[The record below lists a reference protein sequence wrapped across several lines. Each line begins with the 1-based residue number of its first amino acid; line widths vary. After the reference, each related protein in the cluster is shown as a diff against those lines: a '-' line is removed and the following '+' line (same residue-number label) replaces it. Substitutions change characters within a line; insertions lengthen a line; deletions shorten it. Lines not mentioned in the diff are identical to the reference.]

1 MWQIAPVSC
10 RAVTIKLGGVGFGFW
25 LMGKLGRAWYGA
37 LHGAW
42 VHGLVH
48 GIVHGIVCMLPG

>member
-37 LHGAW
+37 LRGAW
-42 VHGLVH
+42 VLGLVH
-48 GIVHGIVCMLPG
+48 GIVHGIV